1 MILCF
6 AILFTV
12 KCKYFK
18 GYFDSKYDK
27 RISHLLCVCDLKLS
41 SKGGS
46 LRLLFLETLFFHS
59 ARVCR
64 LYLGEERLLFHLRR
78 ATSKEASV

>member
-27 RISHLLCVCDLKLS
+27 RISHLLCVCDLKFNSKSDSSELLDTLS
-41 SKGGS
+41 DIPQRGS
-46 LRLLFLETLFFHS
+46 YSTDDSR
-59 ARVCR
+59 
-64 LYLGEERLLFHLRR
+64 LRR
-78 ATSKEASV
+78 LG